1 VRRDDTLS
9 NLEVVAT
16 AYDRWAAQYDDDPNL
31 TRDLDAEIVRR
42 APLRLAGSDVVELGC
57 GTGKNTAWLASEA
70 RHVHALDVS
79 RGMLARARR
88 QVVAPNVTFT
98 QHDVRVP
105 WPVAPQGIDV
115 VVGNLVLEHIGDL
128 SPIYANAARA
138 LRAGGQLFLCE
149 LHPFRQARGA
159 QAHFTERS
167 TGETVKVPAFPHTTD
182 EYVDTAAVAGFVL
195 RDMGQWMDGNAP
207 SDDPPRLL
215 SLLFDRG

>member
-1 VRRDDTLS
+1 MQRDDTLS

-16 AYDRWAAQYDDDPNL
+16 AYDRWAAQYDDDLNL

-42 APLRLAGSDVVELGC
+42 ASLRLAGSEVVELGC
-57 GTGKNTAWLASEA
+57 GTGKNTAWLAREA

-79 RGMLARARR
+79 RAMLARARR
-88 QVVAPNVTFT
+88 QVVAPNVTFI
-98 QHDVRVP
+98 QHDVCVP
-105 WPVAPQGIDV
+105 WPVATQGIDV

-128 SPIYANAARA
+128 SPIYANAAHA

-167 TGETVKVPAFPHTTD
+167 TGETVRIPAFAHTTD
-182 EYVDTAAVAGFVL
+182 EYVDAASRAGFVL